1 MQTVEKPCSAFLTW
15 IPSRRRMLDEQHDWA
30 YHNTVCPDLRSHAS
44 SATYGLRLLGNKSY
58 AARMTAAAL
67 DTAYFGHEQ

>member
-1 MQTVEKPCSAFLTW
+1 
-15 IPSRRRMLDEQHDWA
+15 MLNEQHDWA

-67 DTAYFGHEQ
+67 DTAYFGHEQQQ